1 VNVKLHWL
9 FYQNQHTFKFG
20 KRSRK
25 MKTKMLNLVPLVSV
39 ILIRV
44 FFDPVTDTINRWIE
58 LISSWWAAIQGLFLI
73 ALLMASGVAL
83 FIIAII
89 VIVKVIIGWR
99 AGIGAW
105 AILLSVLGVMGIGLV
120 FLIIGAIPAALLAQ
134 RGVIQQWTADLM
146 AAITGQ

>member
-1 VNVKLHWL
+1 
-9 FYQNQHTFKFG
+9 
-20 KRSRK
+20 

-58 LISSWWAAIQGLFLI
+58 LISSWWAATQGLFLI